1 MAGNLPHTGSGIG
14 GPVMFGL
21 CCIAGGALL
30 AIRRRQMLG
39 QARGIHVQ

>member
-1 MAGNLPHTGSGIG
+1 MGGKLPHTGSGIA

-39 QARGIHVQ
+39 QVRRIHLP